1 MFWERSGPSPT
12 IFAGSLSVYK
22 VEMSTTPGSINGK
35 LRRSRAGLEDYIYN
49 ACKRCKEVT

>member
-12 IFAGSLSVYK
+12 IFAGSVSVYK

-49 ACKRCKEVT
+49 ACKRCK